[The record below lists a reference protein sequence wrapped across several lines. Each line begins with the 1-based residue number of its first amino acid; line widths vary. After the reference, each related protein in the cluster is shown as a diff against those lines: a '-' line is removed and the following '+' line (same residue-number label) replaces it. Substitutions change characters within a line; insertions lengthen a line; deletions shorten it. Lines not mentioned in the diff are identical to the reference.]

1 MGLGRCHSLPCSAF
15 DKMTDL
21 PDTKERRMRT
31 TSEVA
36 EKGVVERSFAF
47 EHAGETIPGILWRPE
62 AADGSTPLVLL
73 GHGGTQ
79 HKRTP
84 NILGL
89 ARRFVR
95 HLGFSA
101 VALDA
106 PGHGDR
112 IVDHDAFEE
121 RRRDLE
127 RRVMAKGGAAS
138 EVGVVRPFVDID
150 RAVAEWSIVLDVLD
164 REGVT
169 DGRIGYWGV
178 SMGTM
183 IGLPFVA
190 SEPRVTCAVL
200 GLAGLGGPAGEQREA
215 AARRCSIPVLFVFQW
230 DDQLM
235 SRQSGIELFDALG
248 SRDKAMHVFP
258 GGHVDTPLYER
269 DAYDQFFTRHL
280 ARERRT

>member
-1 MGLGRCHSLPCSAF
+1 LRTAVLDRGGLVEITGEIV
-15 DKMTDL
+15 
-21 PDTKERRMRT
+21 ER
-31 TSEVA
+31 
-36 EKGVVERSFAF
+36 GVVETGFTF
-47 EHAGETIPGILWRPE
+47 EHDGEVVPGVRWRPE
-62 AADGSTPLVLL
+62 EASGATPVVLL

-95 HLGFSA
+95 HLGISA

-112 IVDHDAFEE
+112 ITDPEAFAD

-127 RRVMAKGGAAS
+127 RRVTAKGGQAS
-138 EVGVVRPFVDID
+138 EARDTRPFVDVE
-150 RAVAEWSIVLDVLD
+150 RAVREWSAVLDLLDADGTVL
-164 REGVT
+164 

-178 SMGTM
+178 SMGTV

-190 SEPRVTCAVL
+190 NEPRVTCAVL
-200 GLAGLGGPAGEQREA
+200 GLMGLGVIQNEKAAA
-215 AARRCSIPVLFVFQW
+215 AARACSIPVLFVFQW

-235 SRQSGIELFDALG
+235 TRQSGLDLFDAIG
-248 SRDKAMHVFP
+248 SEDKAMHVFP
-258 GGHVDTPLYER
+258 GGHLGTPLYER
-269 DAYDQFFTRHL
+269 DAYDAFFARHL
-280 ARERRT
+280 KAPLIR

>member
-1 MGLGRCHSLPCSAF
+1 VRANGSEGVRVRS
-15 DKMTDL
+15 TGEVI
-21 PDTKERRMRT
+21 ER
-31 TSEVA
+31 
-36 EKGVVERSFAF
+36 GVVETSFVF
-47 EHAGETIPGILWRPE
+47 DHDGEKVPGIMWRPE
-62 AADGSTPLVLL
+62 DAHDAGPMVLL

-95 HLGFSA
+95 HLGVSA

-112 IVDHDAFEE
+112 IVDKEAFEE

-127 RRVMAKGGAAS
+127 QRVTSTGGAAS
-138 EVGVVRPFVDID
+138 AARTSRSFVDVD
-150 RAVAEWSIVLDVLD
+150 RAVAEWSAVLDALEADALVA
-164 REGVT
+164 
-169 DGRIGYWGV
+169 DGRVGYWGV

-190 SEPRVTCAVL
+190 ADPRVTCAVL
-200 GLAGLGGPAGEQREA
+200 GLMGLGGVVGERFET

-230 DDQLM
+230 DDQLL
-235 SRQSGIELFDALG
+235 SRQAGLELFDAIG
-248 SRDKAMHVFP
+248 SVDKAMHVFP
-258 GGHVDTPLYER
+258 GGHIATPLYER
-269 DAYDQFFTRHL
+269 DAYDAFFARHL
-280 ARERRT
+280 TVPTAHSR